1 MTVGVVLLGIF
12 TVASGLDLSSNDLTS
27 VPPNLSSAETRLD
40 LNNNRITILRKHD
53 FFAMTNLK
61 VLNLR
66 FNQIETIEEGAFV
79 GLSNLYALSLYS
91 NKIKNIPDISS
102 LANLKFF
109 WVGANPLFIT
119 HGDFENM
126 KSLHVLDISWI
137 WSRVFTPL
145 PYSPNMTSL
154 NLGGNIIKQYSKYF
168 FKSLPSLKKILL
180 QKNLLSSFPEFGQ
193 CKEKITN
200 LIMNRN
206 RLYRLPDLRGYK
218 SMVYLDLSQNYI
230 SALPEQSLSML
241 VSGTVKL
248 DANPIPCVQELCW
261 LATSNLSVE
270 VTVTCQGGLS
280 LQEMDIDVLCEGMS
294 PW

>member
-1 MTVGVVLLGIF
+1 MCGLQTWWPFYFGLDVLITPDSKVHEPWYQGRHYLAFLCSMTVGVFLLGIL

-154 NLGGNIIKQYSKYF
+154 N
-168 FKSLPSLKKILL
+168 
-180 QKNLLSSFPEFGQ
+180 
-193 CKEKITN
+193 
-200 LIMNRN
+200 
-206 RLYRLPDLRGYK
+206 
-218 SMVYLDLSQNYI
+218 
-230 SALPEQSLSML
+230 
-241 VSGTVKL
+241 
-248 DANPIPCVQELCW
+248 
-261 LATSNLSVE
+261 
-270 VTVTCQGGLS
+270 
-280 LQEMDIDVLCEGMS
+280 
-294 PW
+294 